1 MLKKIIIF
9 IILLHSF
16 IYAQTIKDITN
27 VIGIRENQLIGYGL
41 IVGLAGTGDK
51 SKFTMQSLQNLLRN
65 SYIKIPASST
75 NSKNIAAVMVTADL
89 PPFSRQGDKI
99 KVKVSTIGDAK
110 SIDNGELLIT
120 QLKGVDGNVYAL
132 AQGTVVA
139 NTNNK
144 TTGFIYDGATVENEI
159 EFNLKDEKVIELS
172 LLKNSA
178 KNADLIESKIN
189 EKFGSKL
196 ATALDT
202 RTIEITRPSNISMI
216 KFLSI
221 VQNIELDSTFKQKLI
236 IDMSRESVIAGGD
249 IPIDPITIA
258 RDKFT
263 IRIAKTTLND
273 KNWNDAKANPGVD
286 IGDNVKIADKPV
298 INVDNAMVNTKSPP
312 TISDLVRSM
321 KVMKLPMSEIIDTIK
336 MIKEMGAIDV
346 DIEIRG

>member
-9 IILLHSF
+9 IILFSSF
-16 IYAQTIKDITN
+16 IYSQTIKDITN
-27 VIGIRENQLIGYGL
+27 VIGIRDNQLIGYGL

-65 SYIKIPASST
+65 SYIKIPAAST
-75 NSKNIAAVMVTADL
+75 NSKNIAAVMVTAEL
-89 PPFSRQGDKI
+89 PAFSRQGDKI
-99 KVKVSTIGDAK
+99 KIKVSTIGDAK

-132 AQGTVVA
+132 AQGTVIA
-139 NTNNK
+139 NGNNK

-159 EFNLKDEKVIELS
+159 EYNLKDETVIQLS

-178 KNADLIESKIN
+178 KNADLIETKIN
-189 EKFGSKL
+189 EKFGTKI

-202 RTIEITRPSNISMI
+202 RTIEINRPANITMI

-221 VQNIELDSTFKQKLI
+221 VQNIELESTFKQKLI
-236 IDMSRESVIAGGD
+236 IDVSRESVIAGGD

-298 INVDNAMVNTKSPP
+298 INIDNAMVNTQRTP

>member
-9 IILLHSF
+9 IILFSSF
-16 IYAQTIKDITN
+16 IYSQTIKDITN
-27 VIGIRENQLIGYGL
+27 VIGIRDNQLIGYGL

-65 SYIKIPASST
+65 SYIKIPAAST
-75 NSKNIAAVMVTADL
+75 NSKNIAAVMVTAEL
-89 PPFSRQGDKI
+89 PAFSRQGDKI
-99 KVKVSTIGDAK
+99 KIKVSTIGDAK

-132 AQGTVVA
+132 AQGTVIA
-139 NTNNK
+139 NGNNK

-159 EFNLKDEKVIELS
+159 EYNLKDETVIQLS

-178 KNADLIESKIN
+178 KNADLIETKIN
-189 EKFGSKL
+189 EKFGTKI

-202 RTIEITRPSNISMI
+202 RTIEINRPANITMI

-221 VQNIELDSTFKQKLI
+221 VQNIELESTFKQKLI
-236 IDMSRESVIAGGD
+236 IDVSRESVIAGGD

-298 INVDNAMVNTKSPP
+298 INVDNAMVNTQRTT

>member
-1 MLKKIIIF
+1 MKYFF
-9 IILLHSF
+9 IVTLFLSSL
-16 IYAQTIKDITN
+16 YSQTIKDISN

-41 IVGLAGTGDK
+41 IVGLPGTGDK

-65 SYIKIPASST
+65 SYIKIPAGSI

-132 AQGTVVA
+132 AQGTILA
-139 NTNNK
+139 NENNK

-159 EFNLKDEKVIELS
+159 DFNLRDETSLQLS

-178 KNADLIESKIN
+178 KNADLIETKIN
-189 EKFGSKL
+189 EKFGKKL

-202 RTIEITRPSNISMI
+202 RTIEVKKPTDISMV
-216 KFLSI
+216 KFLAL
-221 VQNIELDSTFKQKLI
+221 VQNIELDSTFKKKLI
-236 IDMSRESVIAGGD
+236 IDVSRESVITGGD
-249 IPIDPITIA
+249 IPIDPVTIV

-263 IRIAKTTLND
+263 IKIAKTDLDN
-273 KNWNDAKANPGVD
+273 NQWNDQKENPGVSVD
-286 IGDNVKIADKPV
+286 KNIKIADKPI
-298 INVDNAMVNTKSPP
+298 INIDNAMINTKGTP

-321 KVMKLPMSEIIDTIK
+321 KVMKLPMTEIIDTIK

-346 DIEIRG
+346 DIEVRG